1 MTLGNSANAV
11 TIIRQR
17 EESEP
22 HGPHQ
27 LLTLEQTNN
36 ILGNFWRA
44 ISALDPVFTQKNN
57 NQIIST
63 LGQYQPGTP
72 GIKWTEDQASIIRS
86 KILYL
91 WKNWKKTAKDFD
103 FGNPGQQEPKGTN
116 TEYVYDPERKL
127 STKVC
132 SIYST

>member
-1 MTLGNSANAV
+1 MGINIGQFLEGSLCF
-11 TIIRQR
+11 R
-17 EESEP
+17 P
-22 HGPHQ
+22 C
-27 LLTLEQTNN
+27 LTQED
-36 ILGNFWRA
+36 I
-44 ISALDPVFTQKNN
+44 

-63 LGQYQPGTP
+63 LGPYQPGTP

-103 FGNPGQQEPKGTN
+103 FGNPDQQEPTGTN

-127 STKVC
+127 STKVVYIQL
-132 SIYST
+132 SKKARNRIQFITYLVYIHLAGLTPISY